1 VPDEFYRDKT
11 LFISYKTLLSSLL
24 AISVKLMIF
33 NIMKPLMKLLKFT
46 FWRTRPTKHHT
57 LSFFLIVIIGLTRKS
72 IAIEEVFGEKH
83 VNGMVLP
90 DKYVVFGDTIL

>member
-1 VPDEFYRDKT
+1 
-11 LFISYKTLLSSLL
+11 
-24 AISVKLMIF
+24 
-33 NIMKPLMKLLKFT
+33 MKPLMKLDWGWFKVYILENTAHQASHIEF
-46 FWRTRPTKHHT
+46 
-57 LSFFLIVIIGLTRKS
+57 FFLIVIIGLTRKS